1 MANLLEI
8 KTAVA
13 NYFER
18 TEGALTVNSQDLF
31 LFAANQVR
39 RQAEMLHDFEF
50 QRKVVTLS
58 VNGVTGGS
66 LSSAVIYGTATA
78 VDVKSVIDCGLF
90 DSEYNFRPVEWTTVA
105 EGLERQRGDN
115 RMTTPR
121 YPTDDWF
128 VGQPNAIGRFEFAG
142 DTVYRFPRDGSNNF
156 TLGMEVYAFQTD
168 WAAGDLAGTPVT
180 DTWTKY
186 AAQYIQW
193 ASIVQINHLFK
204 SFVFRQEGNLT
215 PPDKLAEAGLASFV
229 EWDAYRLEQ
238 NRRHNR

>member
-13 NYFER
+13 NYFEKSLA
-18 TEGALTVNSQDLF
+18 ELTVLGQDLF

-50 QRKVVTLS
+50 QRKVVTVS

-66 LSSAVIYGTATA
+66 LSSAVLYGTSTA
-78 VDVKSVIDCGLF
+78 CDIKSVIDCGLF

-115 RMTTPR
+115 RMISPR

-128 VGQPNAIGRFEFAG
+128 VSQPNAIGRFEFAG
-142 DTVYRFPRDGSNNF
+142 DTVYRFPRDASNSF

-168 WAAGDLAGTPVT
+168 WAAGDLSAPTT

-186 AAQYIQW
+186 ASQYIQW

-204 SFVFRQEGNLT
+204 SFVFRQEGNLQ
-215 PPDKLAEAGLASFV
+215 PPDKMAEAGLSAFV